1 MSKFRKIGLF
11 LSSFLPLFLLII
23 IKELIEIFNEN
34 WTFNFLNTSMLLVLV
49 IFIIWG
55 CLSFYSVYNEVKVQ
69 KSKKIRL
76 IDKTNLTD
84 KHFLGYFSLFVLFA
98 ITFEIEMYSMAVI
111 FFIVLFLIG
120 VVYIKNDMY
129 YINPLI
135 NLLGFSFYDIEY
147 ETERGDVKKA
157 RVFYKGRFENDFV
170 YLMHDCFYNFIF
182 INSKQE
188 KK

>member
-11 LSSFLPLFLLII
+11 LSSFSPLFLLII
-23 IKELIEIFNEN
+23 IKELIEIFNKN
-34 WTFNFLNTSMLLVLV
+34 WTFNFLNTSMMLVLV
-49 IFIIWG
+49 AFIFWG
-55 CLSFYSVYNEVKVQ
+55 FFSFYSVYTEVKVQ

-76 IDKTNLTD
+76 VNKTNLTD
-84 KHFLGYFSLFVLFA
+84 NHFLGYFSLFVLFA

-120 VVYIKNDMY
+120 RVYIKNDMY

-147 ETERGDVKKA
+147 ETQNGNIKKA
-157 RVFYKGRFENDFV
+157 RVFYKGRFEEDF
-170 YLMHDCFYNFIF
+170 YYFMHDSFYNFIF
-182 INSKQE
+182 VNKKQE